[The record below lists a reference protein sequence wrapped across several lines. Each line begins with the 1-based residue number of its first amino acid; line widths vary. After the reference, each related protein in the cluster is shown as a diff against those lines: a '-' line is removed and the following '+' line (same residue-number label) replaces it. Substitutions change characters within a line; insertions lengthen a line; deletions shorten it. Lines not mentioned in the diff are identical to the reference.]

1 MKKSFLLLFIFFIF
15 LSTYNPNFEK
25 TSFSKFNIK
34 RIVVE
39 NSEIVD
45 KNFIKQKLSFLY
57 DQNLFFLNINNIQ
70 KEIQTESFVESFV
83 IKKIYPN
90 TLKLI
95 LEEKKPIAILIENKK
110 KYFVSD
116 KGELIK
122 FKELQKFKNL
132 PTILNGGDD
141 FYLIYQNLK
150 NINFPLEMIKSY
162 HYFESGRWDLI
173 ISENKIIK
181 LPIKNYQ
188 KSLKNFMRLKQN
200 KEFYKY
206 NLFDYRIEEQVILN

>member
-70 KEIQTESFVESFV
+70 KEIQTESFIESFV

-122 FKELQKFKNL
+122 FKEFQKFKNL
-132 PTILNGGDD
+132 PTILNGSDD

-173 ISENKIIK
+173 ISKNKIIK

-188 KSLKNFMRLKQN
+188 KSLKNFMKLKKN

>member
-188 KSLKNFMRLKQN
+188 KSLKNFMKLKQN